1 MDEGEGALE
10 RKQGSEG
17 PEESARKVRVADVA
31 PDVPVPGIETVYTY
45 TVPQGMEVSGGDAV
59 LVPFGRR
66 YVVGYVVRVR
76 EVLEEEL
83 GFSPERLRSLYALV
97 EGVSLPASLQKT
109 LEFVSEEYL
118 CPLGSTVA
126 VAIPPGLRSRIRE
139 VYELKEE
146 ELGADGLSES
156 EREWV
161 DRLRAMGGVIPVE
174 KVRALLKGKE
184 GLARLVEKGV
194 VTRRVYLKPERDPV
208 PSLWRLTDPG
218 EVERFIREEA
228 SKKPSQVACLLALSE
243 APKAELTLEEI
254 KALTGSKPS
263 VLRALR
269 AQNLLVPVE
278 PVPEERFSPAPSR
291 LTPEQ
296 STALSPIV
304 EAIQAHRHE
313 VFLLFGVTGSG
324 KTEIYLRAIAES
336 LARGR
341 RALYLVPE
349 IALTA
354 HVVSV
359 LRQRFGS
366 GLAVMH
372 SGLASGERLRQWR
385 RVLSGEAPLVLG
397 ARSALFSPLENI
409 GVIVMDEE
417 HETGYKQDH
426 APRYQTRRVAEFRA
440 RESQAVLILGSA
452 TPSLESFYASE
463 QGWSRRLVLG
473 QRATAVSLPSVTVV
487 DLREVFKGKEPSLF
501 SPELREGIEEA
512 LSSREQVML
521 FVNRR
526 AFATAL
532 LCRDCGYVPRCVQCS
547 VSLSLHR
554 REKAIRCH
562 HCGHQERAPDVCPRC
577 GSYKLRP
584 LGVGTQKVEE
594 FAQKEFPQARVAR
607 LDRDTAGKK
616 GVLES
621 IFGRLRSGEIDILVG
636 TQMIAKG
643 LDFPNV
649 SLVGVV
655 TADTALSIPDFRAT
669 ERTFQL
675 LTQMAGR
682 AGRHKPGRVIIQTFQ
697 PEHPAVRLARTQD
710 YEEFYRQEIRMRE
723 EAQYPPVVRLINIV
737 SSSPSPR
744 DSDALIEDVA
754 RALRPRKEITLV
766 GPAEC
771 PLERLQGK
779 YRRHLLVKL
788 PLFMPPEV
796 AKVPEELLS
805 DRRGQVLVDVDP
817 VSLL

>member
-1 MDEGEGALE
+1 MDDGERALE
-10 RKQGSEG
+10 GRQGGDEQEG
-17 PEESARKVRVADVA
+17 RLLRICVADVA
-31 PDVPVPGIETVYTY
+31 PDVPVPGLETVYTY
-45 TVPQGMEVSGGDAV
+45 RVPEGMKVSAGDAV
-59 LVPFGRR
+59 LVPFGSR

-76 EVLEEEL
+76 EVLPEEL
-83 GFSPERLRSLYALV
+83 GFPPEKLRSLYASV
-97 EGVSLPASLQKT
+97 EGVSLPESLQRT

-126 VAIPPGLRSRIRE
+126 VAIPSGMRSRVVE
-139 VYELKEE
+139 VYELKGEGVQWME
-146 ELGADGLSES
+146 GSES
-156 EREWV
+156 ER
-161 DRLRAMGGVIPVE
+161 
-174 KVRALLKGKE
+174 ALIE
-184 GLARLVEKGV
+184 HLARAGGSVPAEKLRSFLKRKGGLGRLLEKGMV
-194 VTRRVYLKPERDPV
+194 ERRVYLKPEREPS
-208 PSLWRLTDPG
+208 PSLWRLADPT
-218 EVERFIREEA
+218 EVEKFLREGGA
-228 SKKPSQVACLLALSE
+228 RKPSQVACLMALLE
-243 APKAELTLEEI
+243 APKAELTLAEI
-254 KALTGSKPS
+254 KALTGAKDS

-269 AQNLLVPVE
+269 QQKLLIPVE
-278 PVPEERFSPAPSR
+278 GVREVVPLSVPSL
-291 LTPEQ
+291 LTEEQ
-296 STALSPIV
+296 SVALCPIL

-324 KTEIYLRAIAES
+324 KTEIYLRAIAEA
-336 LARGR
+336 LRAGR

-354 HVVSV
+354 HVVSL

-397 ARSALFSPLENI
+397 ARSALFSPIENI

-426 APRYQTRRVAEFRA
+426 YPRYQTRRVAEFRA
-440 RESQAVLILGSA
+440 RDSQAVLILGSA

-463 QGWSRRLVLG
+463 RGWYQRLVLC
-473 QRATAVSLPSVTVV
+473 QRATAVSLPSVSIV
-487 DLREVFKGKEPSLF
+487 DLREVFKDKEPSLF

-512 LSSREQVML
+512 LASREQVML

-532 LCRDCGYVPRCVQCS
+532 LCRDCGFVPRCVLCS

-554 REKAIRCH
+554 REKVLRCH
-562 HCGHQERAPDVCPRC
+562 HCRHQERAPDVCPKC
-577 GSYKLRP
+577 GSHRLRP

-594 FAQKEFPQARVAR
+594 FAQKEFPTARVAR
-607 LDRDTAGKK
+607 LDRDTAGKR

-621 IFGRLRSGEIDILVG
+621 IFGRLRNGEIDILVG

-710 YEEFYRQEIRMRE
+710 YGAFYAEEIQMRE
-723 EAQYPPVVRLINIV
+723 EAHYPPVVRLVNIV
-737 SSSPSPR
+737 SASDSSR

-754 RALRPRKEITLV
+754 KELRDREGVTLV

-771 PLERLQGK
+771 PLERLHGK

-788 PLFMPPEV
+788 PLDSSPEAV
-796 AKVPEELLS
+796 RLPERLLS
-805 DRRGQVLVDVDP
+805 DSRGQLVVDVDP